1 MVYAGLCSRSKHL
14 RSGWLVH
21 GRRTKRF
28 RGIGGH
34 VMLLLGALRNEIGEV
49 DAMQSARVVRIRYA
63 HWPLIVILMSD
74 LYATLFM
81 PPYASNCDD
90 DSELDVFP

>member
-1 MVYAGLCSRSKHL
+1 
-14 RSGWLVH
+14 
-21 GRRTKRF
+21 
-28 RGIGGH
+28 
-34 VMLLLGALRNEIGEV
+34 MLLLGALRNEIGEV

-90 DSELDVFP
+90 DS